1 MKRLF
6 KFTFGAFLG
15 AFLGGTLMLLFAPES
30 GEFTREAI
38 QERFKSLSGQIQDA
52 VRSRQEEL
60 QKEFEKYKS

>member
-1 MKRLF
+1 MKRLL

-38 QERFKSLSGQIQDA
+38 LERFKSLSNQVQDA

-60 QKEFEKYKS
+60 LNEFEKYRS